1 MGNQYYYTNASNE
14 VIGPCTTLQLMALQ
28 KSGQLTDSSMVCA
41 EGSDQWVELWSVY
54 PAARL
59 LKSDK
64 PAAGATPDPAAP
76 PAPPPASAAPPSM
89 PPASRPATVAQ
100 AAVIILLLAAILT
113 LPYIGPLRPIPT
125 WEYKKVIFPSDG
137 NDRVGPG
144 ALRYSTIQLDDKLLN
159 QLGADGWEMVGSYME
174 METAFPNL
182 AKDDSS
188 NGIVSNVRPQ
198 RLTVIFKRPAR

>member
-100 AAVIILLLAAILT
+100 AAVIILLLAAILA

-144 ALRYSTIQLDDKLLN
+144 ALRYSTIQLDEKLLN
-159 QLGADGWEMVGSYME
+159 QLGGDGWEMVGSYME

-188 NGIVSNVRPQ
+188 HGIVSNVRPQ
-198 RLTVIFKRPAR
+198 RLTAIFKRPAR